1 MIELSP
7 EVITI
12 IMMGAILLGVLTGFP
27 LAIPIGGVGV
37 IMGYLLFGPTSF
49 EIIYARVY
57 SLVTSYTLL
66 AVPLFIFMGSM
77 LEHSGIAE
85 KMYEA
90 LYMWLGGLKGGLA
103 IITVLI
109 GTIMAACVGIIAA
122 SITMLA
128 LVALP
133 AMLKR
138 GYNKSLAS
146 GAVVAGGCLGI
157 LIPPSIMLVIY
168 GPMAWISVGK
178 LFMAAF
184 FPGFTL
190 SALYCGYIAL
200 RCFLQP
206 ELAPT
211 IPLEE
216 RRVPYIKKTLLLVTA
231 MMPTAILILAV
242 LGVIFLGIAAPTEAA
257 ATGAFVAT
265 ILAIVY
271 RRFNLQVLRG
281 TALVTLRLTSMIL
294 LIGSCAFAFVGIF
307 LSAGCGKVVEELIL
321 GTPGGR
327 WGAFAVV
334 MFIVFL
340 LGFFID
346 WIGILFIIVPIISP
360 LAPVLGFDP
369 LWFAMMICVNL
380 QMSFMT
386 PPFAPGIFFLRGS
399 VSPELGVTMADIIR
413 GVVPF
418 VILVMVGL
426 GLCVAFPQIIL
437 WLPAQMIK

>member
-1 MIELSP
+1 
-7 EVITI
+7 
-12 IMMGAILLGVLTGFP
+12 
-27 LAIPIGGVGV
+27 
-37 IMGYLLFGPTSF
+37 
-49 EIIYARVY
+49 
-57 SLVTSYTLL
+57 
-66 AVPLFIFMGSM
+66 
-77 LEHSGIAE
+77 
-85 KMYEA
+85 
-90 LYMWLGGLKGGLA
+90 
-103 IITVLI
+103 
-109 GTIMAACVGIIAA
+109 
-122 SITMLA
+122 
-128 LVALP
+128 
-133 AMLKR
+133 
-138 GYNKSLAS
+138 
-146 GAVVAGGCLGI
+146 
-157 LIPPSIMLVIY
+157 
-168 GPMAWISVGK
+168 MAWISVGK

-216 RRVPYIKKTLLLVTA
+216 RRVPYIKKTILLVTA

-327 WGAFAVV
+327 WGAFAIV